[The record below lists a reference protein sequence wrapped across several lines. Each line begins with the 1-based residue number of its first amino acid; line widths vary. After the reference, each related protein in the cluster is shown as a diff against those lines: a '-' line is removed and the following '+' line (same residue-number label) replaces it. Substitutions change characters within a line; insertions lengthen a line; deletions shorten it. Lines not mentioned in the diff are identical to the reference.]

1 MAASDEKRPWG
12 AVWLLCTAMII
23 AYIHRVD
30 LSLALSRTPVT
41 RPLRAPLMQEEFGW
55 SDTQLGQAHSA
66 FFWPYF
72 MLQIP
77 AGLAARRWGVRFVYW
92 VGFLIWCFATA
103 ASALTVSL
111 SMLIG
116 LRLLLGLGQAILTPA
131 GMRYIR
137 LSFEEEQRGSAVGI
151 FMAGTKI
158 GPALGFVISAY
169 LLEAFGWRGMFAV
182 LGLVA
187 LIWLVPFFLRIK
199 KDDPAAQPARGEDT
213 AAGGSVST
221 RAILRSPVIWGT
233 ILGTFCYMYFVYYCM
248 TWMPSYFEQQ
258 YGMSIKEQGWYS
270 AVAFGGMA
278 IVIVLAGWA
287 ADALIQ
293 RGYDAVNVRKG
304 FTIAGFLC
312 ASTQTIAA
320 FTDSVPVMLFFAVF
334 SLCGL
339 GLMTAN
345 YWALTLTLM
354 PGARI
359 AMVVGIQNMA
369 ANFAGAVAPLL
380 TGWLVDRTGS
390 FDAPIQTV
398 AVWLAIGMASYLFLV
413 RRKYAPKAEEVA

>member
-12 AVWLLCTAMII
+12 AVVLLCAGMII
-23 AYIHRVD
+23 AYVHRVD
-30 LSLALSRTPVT
+30 LSSAL
-41 RPLRAPLMQEEFGW
+41 PLMSEEFTW
-55 SDTQLGQAHSA
+55 SATQGGQASAA
-66 FFWPYF
+66 FFWIYF
-72 MLQIP
+72 LLQIP
-77 AGLAARRWGVRFVYW
+77 AGLAADRWGMRFVYW

-111 SMLIG
+111 GMLIG
-116 LRLLLGLGQAILTPA
+116 LRLLLGLGQSILTPA

-248 TWMPSYFEQQ
+248 TWMPSYFKQQ

-278 IVIVLAGWA
+278 IVIVLAGRA

-345 YWALTLTLM
+345 YWALTQTLI
-354 PGARI
+354 PGGRI

-369 ANFAGAVAPLL
+369 SNFAGAVSPWI

-398 AVWLAIGMASYLFLV
+398 AVWLAIGMASYIFLV
-413 RRKYAPKAEEVA
+413 RRKYAPKAEQLGA

>member
-1 MAASDEKRPWG
+1 MTASNDKRPWG
-12 AVWLLCTAMII
+12 AVVLFCAAMII
-23 AYIHRVD
+23 AYVHRVD
-30 LSLALSRTPVT
+30 LSSALPV
-41 RPLRAPLMQEEFGW
+41 MSDEFGW
-55 SDTQLGQAHSA
+55 SATQGGQVSAA
-66 FFWPYF
+66 FFWIYF

-77 AGLAARRWGVRFVYW
+77 AGLAADRWGVRFVYW

-111 SMLIG
+111 GMLIG
-116 LRLLLGLGQAILTPA
+116 LRLLLGVGQAILTPA

-137 LSFEEEQRGSAVGI
+137 LRFDEEQRGSAVGI

-158 GPALGFVISAY
+158 GPAVGFVISAY

-187 LIWLVPFFLRIK
+187 LIWLVPFFLRIPK
-199 KDDPAAQPARGEDT
+199 SDLAGQPARADDT
-213 AAGGSVST
+213 RAGGSLSN
-221 RAILRSPVIWGT
+221 REIFSSPVIWGT
-233 ILGTFCYMYFVYYCM
+233 VLGTFCYMYFVYYCM
-248 TWMPSYFEQQ
+248 TWMPSYFKQQ

-270 AVAFGGMA
+270 AVAFGGMSV
-278 IVIVLAGWA
+278 VIILAGRA

-312 ASTQTIAA
+312 AATQTIAA

-345 YWALTLTLM
+345 YWALTQTLV
-354 PGARI
+354 PGGRI
-359 AMVVGIQNMA
+359 AMVVGVQNMA
-369 ANFAGAVAPLL
+369 SNFAGAVSPWI

-398 AVWLAIGMASYLFLV
+398 GVWLAIGMASYIFLV
-413 RRKYAPKAEEVA
+413 RRKYAPRPEELGA

>member
-1 MAASDEKRPWG
+1 MPASDEKRPWG

-199 KDDPAAQPARGEDT
+199 KDDRAAQPARGDDP

-270 AVAFGGMA
+270 AFAFGGMA

-320 FTDSVPVMLFFAVF
+320 FTDSVPVMLFSAVF

>member
-12 AVWLLCTAMII
+12 AVVLLCAGMII
-23 AYIHRVD
+23 AYVHRVD
-30 LSLALSRTPVT
+30 LSSAL
-41 RPLRAPLMQEEFGW
+41 PLMSEEFTW
-55 SDTQLGQAHSA
+55 SATQGGQASAA
-66 FFWPYF
+66 FFWIYF
-72 MLQIP
+72 LLQIP
-77 AGLAARRWGVRFVYW
+77 AGLAADRWGVRFVYW

-111 SMLIG
+111 GMLIG
-116 LRLLLGLGQAILTPA
+116 LRLLLGLGQSILTPA

-169 LLEAFGWRGMFAV
+169 LLDAFGWRGMFAV

-248 TWMPSYFEQQ
+248 TWMPSYFKQQ

-278 IVIVLAGWA
+278 IVIVLAGRA

-345 YWALTLTLM
+345 YWALTQTLI
-354 PGARI
+354 PGGRI

-369 ANFAGAVAPLL
+369 SNFAGAVSPWI

-398 AVWLAIGMASYLFLV
+398 AVWLAIGMASYIFLV
-413 RRKYAPKAEEVA
+413 RRKYAPKAEQLGA

>member
-1 MAASDEKRPWG
+1 MAANDEKRPWG
-12 AVWLLCTAMII
+12 AVVLFCAGMII
-23 AYIHRVD
+23 AYVHCVD
-30 LSLALSRTPVT
+30 LSSAL
-41 RPLRAPLMQEEFGW
+41 PLMSEEFAW
-55 SDTQLGQAHSA
+55 SPTQVGQASAA
-66 FFWPYF
+66 FFWIYF

-77 AGLAARRWGVRFVYW
+77 AGLAADRWGVRFVYW

-103 ASALTVSL
+103 ASALTASFG
-111 SMLIG
+111 MLIG
-116 LRLLLGLGQAILTPA
+116 LRLLLGLGQSILTPA

-137 LSFEEEQRGSAVGI
+137 LSFNEEQRGSAVGI

-187 LIWLVPFFLRIK
+187 LIWLVPFFLRIR
-199 KDDPAAQPARGEDT
+199 KDDPAAQPARGDD
-213 AAGGSVST
+213 ARAGGSVST
-221 RAILRSPVIWGT
+221 REIFSSPVIWGT
-233 ILGTFCYMYFVYYCM
+233 VLGTFCYMYFVYYCM
-248 TWMPSYFEQQ
+248 TWMPSYFKQQ

-270 AVAFGGMA
+270 AVAFGGHGHCDR
-278 IVIVLAGWA
+278 AGRA
-287 ADALIQ
+287 GGGCTDPA
-293 RGYDAVNVRKG
+293 GYDAVNVRKG

-320 FTDSVPVMLFFAVF
+320 FTESVPAMLFFAVF

-345 YWALTLTLM
+345 YWALTQTLI
-354 PGARI
+354 PGGRI

-369 ANFAGAVAPLL
+369 SNFAGTVAPWI

-413 RRKYAPKAEEVA
+413 RRKYALKAEEVA

>member
-1 MAASDEKRPWG
+1 MKRNTSDEKRPWG
-12 AVWLLCTAMII
+12 AVVLLCAGMII
-23 AYIHRVD
+23 AYVHRVD
-30 LSLALSRTPVT
+30 LSSAL
-41 RPLRAPLMQEEFGW
+41 PLMSEEFTW
-55 SDTQLGQAHSA
+55 SATQGGQASAA
-66 FFWPYF
+66 FFWIYF
-72 MLQIP
+72 LLQIP
-77 AGLAARRWGVRFVYW
+77 AGLAADRWGVRFVYW

-111 SMLIG
+111 GMLIG
-116 LRLLLGLGQAILTPA
+116 LRLLLGLGQSILTPA

-169 LLEAFGWRGMFAV
+169 LLDAFGWRGMFAV

-248 TWMPSYFEQQ
+248 TWMPSYFKQQ

-278 IVIVLAGWA
+278 IVIVLAGRA

-345 YWALTLTLM
+345 YWALTQTLI
-354 PGARI
+354 PGGRI

-369 ANFAGAVAPLL
+369 SNFAGAVSPWI

-398 AVWLAIGMASYLFLV
+398 AVWLAIGMASYIFLV
-413 RRKYAPKAEEVA
+413 RRKYAPKAEQLGA

>member
-1 MAASDEKRPWG
+1 MTASGEKRPWG
-12 AVWLLCTAMII
+12 AVVLFCAAMII
-23 AYIHRVD
+23 AYVHRVD
-30 LSLALSRTPVT
+30 LSSALPV
-41 RPLRAPLMQEEFGW
+41 MSDEFGW
-55 SDTQLGQAHSA
+55 SATQGGQVSAA
-66 FFWPYF
+66 FFWIYF

-77 AGLAARRWGVRFVYW
+77 AGLAADRWGVRFVYW

-111 SMLIG
+111 GMLIG
-116 LRLLLGLGQAILTPA
+116 LRLLLGVGQAILTPA

-137 LSFEEEQRGSAVGI
+137 LRFDEEQRGSAVGI

-158 GPALGFVISAY
+158 GPAVGFVISAY

-187 LIWLVPFFLRIK
+187 LLWLLPFFLRIR
-199 KDDPAAQPARGEDT
+199 KDDPAGQPARSDDLR
-213 AAGGSVST
+213 AGGSLSN
-221 RAILRSPVIWGT
+221 REIFSSPVIWGT
-233 ILGTFCYMYFVYYCM
+233 VLGTFCYMYFVYYCM
-248 TWMPSYFEQQ
+248 TWMPSYFKQQ

-270 AVAFGGMA
+270 AVAFGGMSV
-278 IVIVLAGWA
+278 VIILAGWA

-312 ASTQTIAA
+312 AATQTIAA

-345 YWALTLTLM
+345 YWALTQTLV
-354 PGARI
+354 PGGRI
-359 AMVVGIQNMA
+359 AMVVGVQNMA
-369 ANFAGAVAPLL
+369 SNFAGAVSPWI

-398 AVWLAIGMASYLFLV
+398 GVWLAIGMASYIFLV
-413 RRKYAPKAEEVA
+413 RRKYAPRADELGT

>member
-1 MAASDEKRPWG
+1 MAANDEKRPWG
-12 AVWLLCTAMII
+12 AVVLLCAAMII
-23 AYIHRVD
+23 GYVHRVD
-30 LSLALSRTPVT
+30 LSSAL
-41 RPLRAPLMQEEFGW
+41 PLMSEEFAW
-55 SDTQLGQAHSA
+55 SATQGGQVSAA
-66 FFWPYF
+66 FFWIYF

-77 AGLAARRWGVRFVYW
+77 AGLAADRWGVRFVYW

-111 SMLIG
+111 GMLIG
-116 LRLLLGLGQAILTPA
+116 LRLLLGLGQSILTPA

-137 LSFEEEQRGSAVGI
+137 LSFDEEQRGSAVGI

-169 LLEAFGWRGMFAV
+169 LLDAFGWRGMFAV

-187 LIWLVPFFLRIK
+187 LIWLVPFFLRIR
-199 KDDPAAQPARGEDT
+199 KDDPAAQPARGDDT

-233 ILGTFCYMYFVYYCM
+233 VLGTFCYMYFVYYCM
-248 TWMPSYFEQQ
+248 TWMPSYFKQQ

-278 IVIVLAGWA
+278 VVIVLAGRA

-345 YWALTLTLM
+345 YWALTQTLI
-354 PGARI
+354 PGGRI

-369 ANFAGAVAPLL
+369 SNFAGAVAPWI

>member
-1 MAASDEKRPWG
+1 MPATNEKLPWI
-12 AVWLLCTAMII
+12 AVWVLCAGMVIG
-23 AYIHRVD
+23 YIHRVD
-30 LSLALSRTPVT
+30 LSLAL
-41 RPLRAPLMQEEFGW
+41 PLMVDEFGW
-55 SDTQLGQAHSA
+55 SATQVGQASAA
-66 FFWPYF
+66 FFWIYF

-77 AGLAARRWGVRFVYW
+77 AGLAADRWGVRSVYW
-92 VGFLIWCFATA
+92 IGFLIWSVATA
-103 ASALTVSL
+103 ASALTATF

-116 LRLLLGLGQAILTPA
+116 LRLLLGVGQAILTPA

-137 LSFEEEQRGSAVGI
+137 LRFDEEQRGSAVGI
-151 FMAGTKI
+151 FMSGTKI

-169 LLEAFGWRGMFAV
+169 LLDSFGWRGMFAV
-182 LGLVA
+182 LGLVS
-187 LIWLVPFFLRIK
+187 LVWLVPFFLRIK
-199 KDDPAAQPARGEDT
+199 KDDPGGQPAQADDT
-213 AAGGSVST
+213 RAGGSLST
-221 RAILRSPVIWGT
+221 RDLLRSPVLWGT
-233 ILGTFCYMYFVYYCM
+233 VIGTFCYMYFVYYCM
-248 TWMPSYFEQQ
+248 TWMPSYFKQQ

-278 IVIVLAGWA
+278 VVIILAGRA

-304 FTIAGFLC
+304 FAIAGFLC
-312 ASTQTIAA
+312 AATQTIAA
-320 FTDSVPVMLFFAVF
+320 FTDSIPVMLFFAVF

-345 YWALTLTLM
+345 YWALTQTLI
-354 PGARI
+354 PGGRI

-369 ANFAGAVAPLL
+369 SNFAGAVSPWL

-398 AVWLAIGMASYLFLV
+398 GVWLAIGLASYIFLV
-413 RRKYAPKAEEVA
+413 RRKYAPKVRELAT

>member
-12 AVWLLCTAMII
+12 AVVLLCAGMII
-23 AYIHRVD
+23 AYVHRVD
-30 LSLALSRTPVT
+30 LSSAL
-41 RPLRAPLMQEEFGW
+41 PLMSEEFTW
-55 SDTQLGQAHSA
+55 SATQGGQVSAA
-66 FFWPYF
+66 FFWIYF
-72 MLQIP
+72 LLQIP
-77 AGLAARRWGVRFVYW
+77 AGLAADRWGVRFVYW

-111 SMLIG
+111 GMLIG
-116 LRLLLGLGQAILTPA
+116 LRLLLGLGQSILTPA

>member
-1 MAASDEKRPWG
+1 MTTNDEKRPWG
-12 AVWLLCTAMII
+12 AVVLLCAAMII

-30 LSLALSRTPVT
+30 LSSAL
-41 RPLRAPLMQEEFGW
+41 PLMSNEFGW
-55 SDTQLGQAHSA
+55 SATQGGQVSAA
-66 FFWPYF
+66 FFWIYF

-77 AGLAARRWGVRFVYW
+77 AGVAADRWGVRFVYW

-111 SMLIG
+111 GMLVG
-116 LRLLLGLGQAILTPA
+116 LRLLLGVGQAILTPA

-137 LSFEEEQRGSAVGI
+137 LSFDEEQRGSAVGI

-248 TWMPSYFEQQ
+248 TWMPSYFKQQ

-278 IVIVLAGWA
+278 VVIVLAGRA
-287 ADALIQ
+287 ADELIQ

-345 YWALTLTLM
+345 YWALTQTLI
-354 PGARI
+354 PGGRI

-369 ANFAGAVAPLL
+369 SNFAGAVSPWI

-398 AVWLAIGMASYLFLV
+398 AVWLAIGMASYIFLV
-413 RRKYAPKAEEVA
+413 RRKYAPKAEQLGA

>member
-1 MAASDEKRPWG
+1 MPASDEKRPWG
-12 AVWLLCTAMII
+12 AVVLLCAAMII
-23 AYIHRVD
+23 AYVHRVD
-30 LSLALSRTPVT
+30 LSSAL
-41 RPLRAPLMQEEFGW
+41 PLMSEEFAW
-55 SDTQLGQAHSA
+55 SATQGGQVSAA
-66 FFWPYF
+66 FFWIYF
-72 MLQIP
+72 LLQIP
-77 AGLAARRWGVRFVYW
+77 AGLAADRWGVRFVYW

-111 SMLIG
+111 GMLIG
-116 LRLLLGLGQAILTPA
+116 LRLLLGLGQSILTPA

-137 LSFEEEQRGSAVGI
+137 LSFDEEQRGSAVGI

-169 LLEAFGWRGMFAV
+169 LIEAFGWRGMFAV

-187 LIWLVPFFLRIK
+187 LVWLVPFFLRIR

-233 ILGTFCYMYFVYYCM
+233 VLGTFCYMYFVYYCM
-248 TWMPSYFEQQ
+248 TWMPSYFKQQ

-278 IVIVLAGWA
+278 IVIVLAGRA

-345 YWALTLTLM
+345 YWALTQTLI
-354 PGARI
+354 PGGRI

-369 ANFAGAVAPLL
+369 SNFAGAVAPWI

-413 RRKYAPKAEEVA
+413 RRKYAPRAEEVRA

>member
-1 MAASDEKRPWG
+1 MAASDQKRPWG
-12 AVWLLCTAMII
+12 AVVLLCAGMII
-23 AYIHRVD
+23 AYVHRVD
-30 LSLALSRTPVT
+30 LSSAL
-41 RPLRAPLMQEEFGW
+41 PLMSEEFAW
-55 SDTQLGQAHSA
+55 SATQGGQVSAA
-66 FFWPYF
+66 FFWIYF
-72 MLQIP
+72 LLQIP
-77 AGLAARRWGVRFVYW
+77 AGLAADRWGVRFVYW

-111 SMLIG
+111 GMLIG
-116 LRLLLGLGQAILTPA
+116 LRLLLGLGQSILTPA

-187 LIWLVPFFLRIK
+187 LIWLVPFFLRIR
-199 KDDPAAQPARGEDT
+199 KDDPAAQPARVEDT
-213 AAGGSVST
+213 AEGGFVST
-221 RAILRSPVIWGT
+221 RAILGSPVMWGT
-233 ILGTFCYMYFVYYCM
+233 VLGTFCYMYFVYYCM
-248 TWMPSYFEQQ
+248 TWMPSYFKQQ

-278 IVIVLAGWA
+278 IVIVLAGRA

-345 YWALTLTLM
+345 YWALTQTLI
-354 PGARI
+354 PGGRI

-369 ANFAGAVAPLL
+369 SNFAGAVSPWI

-398 AVWLAIGMASYLFLV
+398 AVWLAIGMASYIFLV
-413 RRKYAPKAEEVA
+413 RRKYAPKAEQLGA